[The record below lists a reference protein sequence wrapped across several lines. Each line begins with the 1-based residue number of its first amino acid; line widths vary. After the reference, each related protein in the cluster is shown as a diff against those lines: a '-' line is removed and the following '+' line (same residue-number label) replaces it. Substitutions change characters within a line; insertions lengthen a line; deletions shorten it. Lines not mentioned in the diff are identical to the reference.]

1 MRREFVVWRSQT
13 RKVKRMAKK
22 AKSGTSGGVTWQK
35 VLPTSGG
42 VLGVLLLAAL
52 IYWGT
57 RPSADALLEITSP
70 TPAQI
75 HQIAW
80 TLLRHDDFKIRAR
93 ATEKLRSL
101 GQTAVPVLKDVAQTH
116 PDAAVRKAVL
126 DILLGLDPKAAA
138 DLVAQLSQDKN
149 PDVQRTAI
157 SAAKHLDDPR
167 SYEILDQ
174 GARSQDATTRQ
185 AAVEALG
192 ARRDPRAVPVL
203 EAALR
208 DPNASMTLQ
217 LHAAR
222 ALQLI
227 TGRDYND
234 QVRRR

>member
-1 MRREFVVWRSQT
+1 MAFANAEGKAYGEESQVGYEWRSDLAEGASH
-13 RKVKRMAKK
+13 KRW
-22 AKSGTSGGVTWQK
+22 SS
-35 VLPTSGG
+35 
-42 VLGVLLLAAL
+42 GVLLLAAL

-57 RPSADALLEITSP
+57 RPWADALLEITSP

-174 GARSQDATTRQ
+174 GAGRRTQPPAKPPSKPWGPDVIREPSRFSRPHCATPTP
-185 AAVEALG
+185 L
-192 ARRDPRAVPVL
+192 
-203 EAALR
+203 
-208 DPNASMTLQ
+208 
-217 LHAAR
+217 
-222 ALQLI
+222 
-227 TGRDYND
+227 
-234 QVRRR
+234 